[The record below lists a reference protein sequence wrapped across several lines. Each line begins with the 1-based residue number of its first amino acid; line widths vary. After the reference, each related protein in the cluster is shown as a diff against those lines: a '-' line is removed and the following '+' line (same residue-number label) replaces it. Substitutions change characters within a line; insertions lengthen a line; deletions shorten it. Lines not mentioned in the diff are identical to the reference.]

1 MLIFFFKLKFLFIGE
16 SSGDSD
22 ENDEDFKPGEE
33 SDVAEEY
40 DSNVATSDSDASEGT
55 AGAKANSDPGSDSDS
70 RSKKKEKKDKKE
82 KKESKKT
89 SSSKSVVSEL
99 FL

>member
-1 MLIFFFKLKFLFIGE
+1 MCWFFFKLKFLFTGE

-70 RSKKKEKKDKKE
+70 RSKKKDKKE